1 MKWIYL
7 FCIFLVVV
15 YSSTIGEALELFFS
29 HPFRYFLALI
39 LGGIFYAWMAFKK
52 QGEELSHFFKVLFLG
67 INTLF
72 LSFGV

>member
-1 MKWIYL
+1 
-7 FCIFLVVV
+7 VV

-39 LGGIFYAWMAFKK
+39 LGGIFYVWMAFKK
-52 QGEELSHFFKVLFLG
+52 QGEELSHFFKVLFWG

-72 LSFGV
+72 LSFGG